1 MQRGAKKVPVNSH
14 NIGMLGRVFR
24 LFPIYLGNVG
34 DSEGSEGKD
43 VSIDCYWVQLRIA
56 MASISMSSPSSTRP
70 LTSISE
76 FVGDSSLK
84 YSL

>member
-1 MQRGAKKVPVNSH
+1 MLRGVKKVPVNTH
-14 NIGMLGRVFR
+14 NIGMLGQVSR

-34 DSEGSEGKD
+34 DSEGSRGKE
-43 VSIDCYWVQLRIA
+43 VSTDCYEVQLRIA

-76 FVGDSSLK
+76 FVGNSSLK